1 MRLNFK
7 RNNYLPAIILMGLV
21 VGACEKEIP
30 FEGDIAENKLVVN
43 GLMQSD
49 TVFSAHISESLS
61 VIDNGQLMD
70 VTNATVTI
78 LDDMGNT
85 ITTLQHSANGF
96 YYGAPGVVPIVQQN
110 YTIHAYSPGFTPVSS
125 VSLVPW
131 ASSIVKIDTGRT
143 DYMDYNDVLEFI
155 ISINDPGNSDNF
167 YAIRLTGRNF
177 YFDGTDTIWY
187 ESNLYYL
194 TMDPVFDNNNRQSDF
209 ETFRD
214 YSFNGQSVMINIG
227 LPDYSNG
234 SYNEFR
240 VYLYCLSESYYKFL
254 SSRQLYSVTNG
265 DFFSQPVQVYSNI
278 NEGLG
283 IWGGF
288 SVVYKEL

>member
-1 MRLNFK
+1 MRLSFK
-7 RNNYLPAIILMGLV
+7 WNIHLPAILLMGIMC
-21 VGACEKEIP
+21 GACEKEIP
-30 FEGDIAENKLVVN
+30 FEGDIAVNKLVVN

-49 TVFSAHISESLS
+49 TVFSVHVSESLS

-78 LDDMGNT
+78 LDDAGNT
-85 ITTLQHSANGF
+85 ITTLQHAANGF
-96 YYGAPGVVPIVQQN
+96 YYGAPAVFPAIQQN
-110 YTIHAYSPGFTPVSS
+110 YTIHAYSPGFTEVSS
-125 VSLVPW
+125 VSSVPI
-131 ASSIVKIDTGRT
+131 ASPIAKIDTGRT
-143 DYMDYNDVLEFI
+143 DYMDYDDVLEFI
-155 ISINDPGNSDNF
+155 ISIDDSGDSDNF
-167 YAIRLTGRNF
+167 YAIRLTGRSF

-214 YSFNGQSVMINIG
+214 YSFNGQSVMINLG

-234 SYNEFR
+234 SYTEFR
-240 VYLYCLSESYYKFL
+240 VYLYSLSESYYGFL
-254 SSRQLYSVTNG
+254 SSRQLYTMANG

-288 SVVYKEL
+288 SLVHKDL